1 MADHNFPSAAAL
13 CSSVSF
19 PLLGEANPFFFNKL
33 LILIAATDGGG
44 LNLNNSVPLYGRRQA
59 CRVCI
64 FHAAT
69 RSGHYQI
76 DSDSN

>member
-13 CSSVSF
+13 CSICWGRLF
-19 PLLGEANPFFFNKL
+19 LFFFNKL
-33 LILIAATDGGG
+33 LILIAAADEGGAG
-44 LNLNNSVPLYGRRQA
+44 GAFHYMADDS
-59 CRVCI
+59 I